1 MEERRLKAIIC
12 DGLVIVLTAVLF
24 IIPDLYRSFPEI
36 NIVAAGIFMLALSAS
51 SVIDPDRKD
60 KIFIC
65 LQVLILIAA
74 AAFGLTGGHPVA
86 FAVFVFAFDLKYIL
100 RLILTAIAAAVMTFA
115 AIGNDPALTIIY
127 TAAALAAA
135 LLMYVP
141 ELIVRKIIAYKQSVD
156 QRLAVSALNE
166 MKAKELNRELAINAA
181 VAERNARL
189 TEREEISRNIHNS
202 VGHSITAAIMTLD
215 AADML
220 YDKDPEA
227 AKEKMN
233 AANERMRGSLESIRR
248 AVRVLDSESEAVSAA
263 DLKGSIDTLCEN
275 FVMDTTMQVERDMDL
290 LPDAVMLPHDLF
302 EFLTGAVQELLSN
315 GVRHGKADSFLI
327 SLSGDSANIELTVS
341 DNGESNWNET
351 VAAARLEQGFGL
363 KKIISYVDRSGGR
376 IRIENESGF
385 RVKMSMPVRTAER
398 END

>member
-24 IIPDLYRSFPEI
+24 ILPDKYRAFPEI
-36 NIVAAGIFMLALSAS
+36 NIVSAGLFMVLLSAS
-51 SVIDPDRKD
+51 SVIDPHGKS
-60 KIFIC
+60 KLFIC
-65 LQVLILIAA
+65 LQVLLLITA
-74 AAFGLTGGHPVA
+74 AAFGLTGGYPAA
-86 FAVFVFAFDLKYIL
+86 FAVFVFAYDLKYPI
-100 RLILTAIAAAVMTFA
+100 RLVLTAAAAAVMTFA
-115 AIGNDPALTIIY
+115 AMGNDPALTIIY
-127 TAAALAAA
+127 TAIALAAA
-135 LLMYVP
+135 LLMYIP
-141 ELIVRKIIAYKQSVD
+141 ELIIRKIIDYKKGVD
-156 QRLAVSALNE
+156 QSLAVSALNE

-248 AVRVLDSESEAVSAA
+248 AVRVLDSGSEAVSSA

-302 EFLTGAVQELLSN
+302 EFLTGAVLELLSN
-315 GVRHGKADSFLI
+315 GVRHGKADSFFI

-341 DNGESNWNET
+341 DNGNSDWNET

-363 KKIISYVDRSGGR
+363 KKIVSYVKRSGGKVR
-376 IRIENESGF
+376 IDNESGF
-385 RVKMSMPVRTAER
+385 RVKISMPVRTAEG